1 MARAGSRWSNELQR
15 CLMLA
20 KIVLQVQRGDTL
32 KTKKGI
38 FFVNDVF
45 PPFCIARERK
55 KSLIFGSSSL
65 MPKNFAHLCIL
76 VFEVWDLNY
85 WLLRY

>member
-1 MARAGSRWSNELQR
+1 MARAGSRRSNELQR
-15 CLMLA
+15 CLTLA

-45 PPFCIARERK
+45 PPFVLRER
-55 KSLIFGSSSL
+55 G
-65 MPKNFAHLCIL
+65 KNRSFLDPPA
-76 VFEVWDLNY
+76 
-85 WLLRY
+85 